1 MGRKDV
7 AIFSGLAALLAITR
21 WPLAPK
27 YLFYFDSVNMAYSL
41 GDFDP
46 RRHYPQPPGYPLYV
60 GFCKAI
66 HALGF
71 TPETTFLLSGIL
83 AGALAGWLL
92 IKLGEEWGNARA
104 GWMAAILFCFTPVFW
119 FNSLTNQGRAFNAV
133 ASAGTAWL
141 CLRAARAGA
150 HWGWMAGAACFLGT
164 MAGFRPVE
172 SLMLAPLLLFAVWKR
187 RSRGQAFLVA
197 LAAGAVPVVCW
208 GWVLLAESGGLTAYL
223 ELMRN
228 YANAE
233 NIVATRTAAHPMKA
247 VFKTAE
253 FVGAMHLMAFLP
265 WCWALLLARPRLRGR
280 IGFLAL
286 WLLPGIAFQIFG
298 HAADPCHTLATLT
311 GVCWIGGLT
320 LAELPGRKGILAL
333 AAACVLG
340 TALFLNPLRGA
351 ARATS
356 YDVIR
361 RVNRAVSEAVDTL
374 RKAEKDGPLT
384 IVVRDTI
391 VTWRHLAWYFPKAE
405 IWVVEPARHWSPSG
419 APEYVPDARK
429 RVWVVERSGVR
440 QAARDDAAVRPE
452 PVRR

>member
-1 MGRKDV
+1 MFRKEI
-7 AIFSGLAALLAITR
+7 AIFGGFTALLALTR

-46 RRHYPQPPGYPLYV
+46 QRHQPQPPGYPLYV

-71 TPETTFLLSGIL
+71 SPEATFLVSGVL
-83 AGALAGWLL
+83 AGALAAWLL
-92 IKLGEEWGNARA
+92 IKFGEEWGNSRA
-104 GWMAAILFCFTPVFW
+104 GWMAALLFCFTPVFW
-119 FNSLTNQGRAFNAV
+119 FNSLTNQGRAFSAV

-141 CLRAARAGA
+141 CLRASRANA
-150 HWGWMAGAACFLGT
+150 HWGWLAGAACFLST

-172 SLMLAPLLLFAVWKR
+172 SLMLTPLLLWVIWKR
-187 RSRGQAFLVA
+187 RPGGGA
-197 LAAGAVPVVCW
+197 LAVAVAVGAIPAMAW
-208 GWVLLAESGGLTAYL
+208 GWVLLAESGGLSAYL

-233 NIVATRTAAHPMKA
+233 NIVATRTAAHPLKA
-247 VFKTAE
+247 VLKTAE

-265 WCWALLLARPRLRGR
+265 WCWALLFARPRLKGWG
-280 IGFLAL
+280 GFLAV
-286 WLLPGIAFQIFG
+286 WLLPGIGFQILG
-298 HAADPCHTLATLT
+298 HAADPCHTLATLV

-320 LAELPGRKGILAL
+320 LAELRGSRGNLAL
-333 AAACVLG
+333 ATACILG
-340 TALFLNPLRGA
+340 TVLFLNPLRGA

-361 RVNRAVSEAVDTL
+361 RVNAAVSEAVDTL
-374 RKAEKDGPLT
+374 RAVEGNGPLT

-391 VTWRHLAWYFPKAE
+391 VTWRHLAWYFPRAE
-405 IWVVEPARHWSPSG
+405 IWVVEPTRHWSPSG
-419 APEYVPDARK
+419 AAEYVPDAAK
-429 RVWVVERSGVR
+429 RVWVVDRAGIR
-440 QAARDDAAVRPE
+440 RAAKDAAAVLPE
-452 PVRR
+452 PARH

>member
-1 MGRKDV
+1 
-7 AIFSGLAALLAITR
+7 
-21 WPLAPK
+21 
-27 YLFYFDSVNMAYSL
+27 
-41 GDFDP
+41 
-46 RRHYPQPPGYPLYV
+46 
-60 GFCKAI
+60 
-66 HALGF
+66 
-71 TPETTFLLSGIL
+71 
-83 AGALAGWLL
+83 
-92 IKLGEEWGNARA
+92 
-104 GWMAAILFCFTPVFW
+104 
-119 FNSLTNQGRAFNAV
+119 
-133 ASAGTAWL
+133 
-141 CLRAARAGA
+141 
-150 HWGWMAGAACFLGT
+150 

-172 SLMLAPLLLFAVWKR
+172 SLMLAPLLLYAVWKR

-208 GWVLLAESGGLTAYL
+208 GWVLLSESGGLTAYL

-265 WCWALLLARPRLRGR
+265 WCWALLLARPRLTGR
-280 IGFLAL
+280 IAFLAV

-311 GVCWIGGLT
+311 GVCWLGGLT
-320 LAELPGRKGILAL
+320 LAELPGRKAVFAL

-340 TALFLNPLRGA
+340 TVLFLNPLRGA

-374 RKAEKDGPLT
+374 RTAQRGGPLT
-384 IVVRDTI
+384 IVVRDSL
-391 VTWRHLAWYFPKAE
+391 VTWRHLVWYFPQAE
-405 IWVVEPARHWSPSG
+405 IWVVEPTRHWSPSG
-419 APEYVPDARK
+419 TPEYVPDTTK